1 MFVALFPDPFAVVAA
16 NMFDVEAPAD
26 DVACNLIVVVA
37 ARVITAFSGKTTPIP
52 ETEAW

>member
-16 NMFDVEAPAD
+16 NMVDVEAPED

-37 ARVITAFSGKTTPIP
+37 ARVITALSGKTILIP
-52 ETEAW
+52 ETDV